1 MCFGFQRG
9 ASMDPIG
16 SRTSHRCSIGLGS
29 EDFGV
34 QVNGSNSHIP
44 RAICEQVLVDRGVP
58 LPRWV
63 KGPLVPRQNSP
74 LKQDDSSYSP
84 HLQLWF
90 NVGAVWLKQKR
101 GDFSSVGFRNV
112 TTSIPHCK
120 QTPKG

>member
-1 MCFGFQRG
+1 MASKVHDIFGTSQSKANLRRTHLGTASSLGLSRAFQHQGRGIVCFGFQRG
-9 ASMDPIG
+9 ASMDRIG

-74 LKQDDSSYSP
+74 L
-84 HLQLWF
+84 
-90 NVGAVWLKQKR
+90 
-101 GDFSSVGFRNV
+101 
-112 TTSIPHCK
+112 
-120 QTPKG
+120 